1 MWYKTR
7 TLDNVADEF
16 FSVANSM
23 DTFRLPK
30 FSPSTKVKETET
42 GFTIKL
48 AIPGIDA
55 KEVSVE
61 VDASKNDLYIE
72 YDGDGNEFV
81 DKFKKTYEIP
91 QIIDLE
97 KIDVTVELGVLTV
110 TLPRKEEASRK
121 KIF

>member
-7 TLDNVADEF
+7 TLDNVVDEF

-30 FSPSTKVKETET
+30 FSPSTKIKETED

-61 VDASKNDLYIE
+61 VDSSKNDLYIE

-97 KIDVTVELGVLTV
+97 KIDVTVELGVLMV